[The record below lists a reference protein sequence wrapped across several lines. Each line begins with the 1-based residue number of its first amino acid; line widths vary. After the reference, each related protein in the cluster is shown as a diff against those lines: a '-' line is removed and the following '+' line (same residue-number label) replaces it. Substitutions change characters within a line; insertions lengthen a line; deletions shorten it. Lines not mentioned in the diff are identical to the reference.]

1 MSRLS
6 ERTCRVS
13 FCHLCRAMVSPKP
26 GHVRLHA
33 SKAYLRYSTIIT
45 EYNRRGPVVGDF
57 PEPYSA
63 HCANISFTAQASE
76 RPSRISYSYR
86 WIESNTCGSW
96 RRYQYCQ
103 PGPHWLAFDSNFQA
117 IYTPHGCQH
126 PIPATIY
133 NGIHNVNKAEEREA
147 LIIHTADE
155 NPQTFMAAMRRKS
168 FELRDSVSMSDHHI
182 SIKENNS
189 TNQNRFQKQY
199 KRYSL

>member
-6 ERTCRVS
+6 ERTGRVS

-76 RPSRISYSYR
+76 RPSRIGYSYR

-103 PGPHWLAFDSNFQA
+103 PGPHWLAFDSNFQ
-117 IYTPHGCQH
+117 IFKPFTPLMV
-126 PIPATIY
+126 A
-133 NGIHNVNKAEEREA
+133 
-147 LIIHTADE
+147 
-155 NPQTFMAAMRRKS
+155 
-168 FELRDSVSMSDHHI
+168 
-182 SIKENNS
+182 S
-189 TNQNRFQKQY
+189 TRFQRLFTTGSITSTRPRNVKL
-199 KRYSL
+199 SLSIPQMRTRKPLWRRCGVRTLN